1 MSATAAQTLILLL
14 LAALLLCLWRWRAA
28 AAAGRDLRWQALA
41 AGNQAKELA
50 QESARLAAHLQA
62 LTQAGAEAIFLL
74 DDQSLVLWWN
84 QAAQRLAAQ
93 PASPPLPLS
102 RASPNFELL
111 DLVTQARAD
120 FLPHERQFMQGS
132 QAFHAVAQ
140 RQEGPSG
147 RTEGPSALIVL
158 SVANVTELQRLGRMR
173 RDFVAN
179 ISHDLRTP
187 ITAIQL
193 MVDTLRSG
201 AADNRRRQEHLLEGI
216 ADQTA
221 ILRQLAQELLDLS
234 LIESG
239 RLPIRLAPT
248 PLQDLIAPVIQQN
261 LPQAE
266 HKGVRL
272 RSAYDPQ
279 VQVLADVETI
289 RRALQNIVH
298 NAIKFTPKGGRVLI
312 GAASDG
318 EDVQVSVRDDGPGI
332 DPEDVHRIFERFYK
346 ADRTRSEGG
355 AGLGLA
361 IARQLVELHGGRVTV
376 ESAPG
381 AGARLGFVLPLR
393 APAAG
398 A

>member
-84 QAAQRLAAQ
+84 QTAQRLAAQ

-361 IARQLVELHGGRVTV
+361 IARHIVEGHGGRIGV
-376 ESAPG
+376 ESEPG
-381 AGARLGFVLPLR
+381 QGAAFFFTLLK
-393 APAAG
+393 A
-398 A
+398 